1 MKWIKLTV
9 VFLLSFCIFTMVQK
23 EVEAAISSQIF
34 VTVKVNDNFVKM
46 DVQPYITDGRTYV
59 SLRFLAETLGAD
71 VDWDAEEKKTTVSCE
86 DNDIEMFIGHNT
98 LLVNGVEQ
106 PMDTGIEVVNGRV
119 MVPIRFIAE
128 NLDCS
133 VEWDDLTF
141 TVIIEKEDVELSQ
154 QHMYERKYTD
164 EDLIWLARITNVEGG
179 GLSLDARLAIANV
192 VLNRKESPRFPDSI
206 YDVIFDTRYSTQFP
220 PAHRQGVKEIKP
232 TKNCIISA
240 KMALEGV
247 NNIDNAL
254 FFNNVPFRSSS
265 VTLYEIIDGM
275 YFYF

>member
-220 PAHRQGVKEIKP
+220 PAHRQGFKEIKP